1 MFARTRFLA
10 SMLRA
15 APRLLAYR
23 PNARTS
29 VADLIEAR
37 ARRHPRRT
45 FVRFEDRAWSYAELN
60 QAANRIAHWGA
71 SIGLAHRD
79 VVALL
84 MENRPEY
91 VAAWLGLAKLGVTTA
106 LINTNLAGAALRHAL
121 ETANAG
127 HLILGSECVD
137 RFSSAEGDRETPL
150 EVWLDRDPS
159 PVTPAQP
166 APKSSHDLGIALD
179 AQSERNP
186 DPAVRADL
194 VCGDDLFYIYTSG
207 TTGLPKAA
215 RFSHLRFLATGGMT
229 AALMGLQHGDVHY
242 CALPLYHSA
251 GGMMLVSTVLASG
264 ATMALRRKFSASHF
278 WDDVREFEATAFQY
292 IGEFCRYLMNVPER
306 ESDRDHSVRAIVGN
320 GLRPDIWEDFQ
331 RRFAIPQIFE
341 FYGATEANT
350 VILNFENKVGSVGR
364 FPIASLSNARLV
376 RFDLEADEHPR
387 DARGFCIECGPGE
400 AGELIAQIPAN
411 PSSAVGRFEGYT
423 SEQATQEKILRGVFQ
438 AGDAWFR
445 SGDLLRQDEEGFFY
459 FVDRIGDT
467 FRWKGENVST
477 QEVAELLGRFPG
489 VEMANVYGVEIAGA
503 DGRAGMAALLL
514 RDPERLDGSEL
525 YRHASESLPSYA
537 VPVFVRLLREVDVT
551 STFKLRKV
559 TLQEEGYDVARV
571 EDPIYFRDD
580 AAKCYTPL
588 SPELLAEIRSGA
600 RKL

>member
-1 MFARTRFLA
+1 
-10 SMLRA
+10 
-15 APRLLAYR
+15 
-23 PNARTS
+23 
-29 VADLIEAR
+29 
-37 ARRHPRRT
+37 
-45 FVRFEDRAWSYAELN
+45 
-60 QAANRIAHWGA
+60 
-71 SIGLAHRD
+71 
-79 VVALL
+79 
-84 MENRPEY
+84 
-91 VAAWLGLAKLGVTTA
+91 
-106 LINTNLAGAALRHAL
+106 
-121 ETANAG
+121 
-127 HLILGSECVD
+127 
-137 RFSSAEGDRETPL
+137 
-150 EVWLDRDPS
+150 
-159 PVTPAQP
+159 
-166 APKSSHDLGIALD
+166 
-179 AQSERNP
+179 
-186 DPAVRADL
+186 
-194 VCGDDLFYIYTSG
+194 
-207 TTGLPKAA
+207 
-215 RFSHLRFLATGGMT
+215 
-229 AALMGLQHGDVHY
+229 
-242 CALPLYHSA
+242 
-251 GGMMLVSTVLASG
+251 
-264 ATMALRRKFSASHF
+264 
-278 WDDVREFEATAFQY
+278 
-292 IGEFCRYLMNVPER
+292 
-306 ESDRDHSVRAIVGN
+306 
-320 GLRPDIWEDFQ
+320 
-331 RRFAIPQIFE
+331 
-341 FYGATEANT
+341 